1 MSFRYLDLKRAYP
14 FQISLYFFFQFFL
27 AAINHNPSFK
37 THEPILS
44 QFSFSEPSERTVYK
58 QKAIYISSGHV
69 SITPLHEIN
78 TAG

>member
-44 QFSFSEPSERTVYK
+44 KFSWTVLVNQVNGQFTNKK
-58 QKAIYISSGHV
+58 QFIFHLDTSA
-69 SITPLHEIN
+69 
-78 TAG
+78 